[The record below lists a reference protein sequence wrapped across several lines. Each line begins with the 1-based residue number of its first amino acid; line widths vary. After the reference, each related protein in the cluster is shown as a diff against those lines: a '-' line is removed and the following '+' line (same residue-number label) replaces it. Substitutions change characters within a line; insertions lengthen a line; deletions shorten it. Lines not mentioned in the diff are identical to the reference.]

1 VSQTANND
9 LVVGQLRRQ
18 NLLGSEAVYRV
29 CDFSH
34 QDVWVEVVRA
44 PGLSPGQ
51 RFKFAREAV
60 IAMDVSDDARPRA
73 AR

>member
-1 VSQTANND
+1 MSRKPDDD

-18 NLLGSEAVYRV
+18 RRLGSEAVYRV

-44 PGLSPGQ
+44 PGLNPGEK
-51 RFKFAREAV
+51 FKFAREAV
-60 IAMDVSDDARPRA
+60 IAMDVSDDRPHIA
-73 AR
+73 P